1 MDENF
6 DEGRFIHSWMVVI
19 HRGCARAWGAMEVVL
34 LPLLRSRRR
43 WLSSSLW
50 LLWRRRRRRRRISS
64 GPRGLCPFVVVV
76 VVDRQRRDR

>member
-1 MDENF
+1 MDEKF

-34 LPLLRSRRR
+34 LPLAP
-43 WLSSSLW
+43 SSPSLVVFVVVVAEEEEEEEEDLFW
-50 LLWRRRRRRRRISS
+50 SS
-64 GPRGLCPFVVVV
+64 CLCPFVVV